1 MKYISYKV
9 ELMKKSFYK
18 SIILSVALVAL
29 GVQVNNSTTVHAETV
44 DEQPSENEVT
54 VEDTVT
60 APDTEQS
67 VETSNEINSE
77 KAIESQTGV
86 LPETS
91 KDELEVDD
99 SLIKSDDNRVEV
111 EPDKSESDNQV
122 QEADAVKS
130 RENIEKMDLIDST
143 THLDEYHYGLK
154 IDSQTGKLIDPDG
167 KPDYGWSQ
175 AADLDADGRIRSGQ
189 LTDMIYAKW
198 GEIGEN
204 PQTPKEEAYLALIK
218 GAVEFL
224 KPDNGLNYS
233 SRAELEAY
241 MANMNLQIAR
251 LNSYGDDGKPMPVVD
266 TSKSSSH
273 SSSSHAVSQ
282 AVDDYAGIVKVLS
295 AKDAVLYNENG
306 SQLGSSLSKNAI
318 RNATKLMTFN
328 DTKYVYVPTNG
339 WVKLADVLEIEILDM
354 NVTTNKQATLFTDDG
369 KVVKNRGLMDQTD
382 WHINRSAMINGQ
394 KMYHV
399 GADEWVL
406 ADDVK

>member
-154 IDSQTGKLIDPDG
+154 IDSQTGKLIDPDHRAVANTELI
-167 KPDYGWSQ
+167 
-175 AADLDADGRIRSGQ
+175 AAAPML
-189 LTDMIYAKW
+189 LENCCTAK
-198 GEIGEN
+198 I
-204 PQTPKEEAYLALIK
+204 L
-218 GAVEFL
+218 
-224 KPDNGLNYS
+224 
-233 SRAELEAY
+233 
-241 MANMNLQIAR
+241 
-251 LNSYGDDGKPMPVVD
+251 
-266 TSKSSSH
+266 
-273 SSSSHAVSQ
+273 
-282 AVDDYAGIVKVLS
+282 
-295 AKDAVLYNENG
+295 LYNE
-306 SQLGSSLSKNAI
+306 
-318 RNATKLMTFN
+318 
-328 DTKYVYVPTNG
+328 
-339 WVKLADVLEIEILDM
+339 VK
-354 NVTTNKQATLFTDDG
+354 
-369 KVVKNRGLMDQTD
+369 
-382 WHINRSAMINGQ
+382 
-394 KMYHV
+394 
-399 GADEWVL
+399 
-406 ADDVK
+406 